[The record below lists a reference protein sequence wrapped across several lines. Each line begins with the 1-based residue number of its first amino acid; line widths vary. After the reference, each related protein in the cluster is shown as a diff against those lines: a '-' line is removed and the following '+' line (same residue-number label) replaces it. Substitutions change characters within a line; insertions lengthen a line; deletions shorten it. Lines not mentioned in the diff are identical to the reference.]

1 MKCVI
6 INTHVHPNRDA
17 SKPTRNGIVHPM
29 FHLAVI
35 ASTLTCLEAQSLVDK
50 MMEFRVEE
58 ETRAEMISI
67 VLEETPHCEWDAQ
80 VD

>member
-1 MKCVI
+1 MDML
-6 INTHVHPNRDA
+6 TYPYVHPSRDA

>member
-1 MKCVI
+1 
-6 INTHVHPNRDA
+6 
-17 SKPTRNGIVHPM
+17 M